1 MSQLNTLREFERES
15 RRAALEHHI
24 IQAGLLGFGS
34 AGAWLI
40 SAAAGSP
47 GIFWGFALLIVS
59 QIFWIFDVFRTHP
72 LRWGVLFNVLIYTAV
87 WIRGFY
93 NYF

>member
-1 MSQLNTLREFERES
+1 VTRGI
-15 RRAALEHHI
+15 EHHV
-24 IQAGLLGFGS
+24 IQAGLLAFGA

-40 SAAAGSP
+40 SAPAGSP
-47 GIFWGFALLIVS
+47 WILHGFGLLLVS
-59 QIFWIFDVFRTHP
+59 QLFWLLDVFRTRP
-72 LRWGVLFNVLIYTAV
+72 LRWGVLVNVLIYTAV